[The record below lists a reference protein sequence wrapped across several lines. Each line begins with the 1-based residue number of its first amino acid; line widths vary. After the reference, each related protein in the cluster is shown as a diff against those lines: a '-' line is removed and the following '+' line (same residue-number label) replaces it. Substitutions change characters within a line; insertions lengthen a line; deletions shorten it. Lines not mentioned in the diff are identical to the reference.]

1 MKRKT
6 TKNIKIMAL
15 AGLLAASAAWSVHA
29 DEIPAKTY
37 ADEGSAGASGQNG
50 KLCGENGSPESP
62 DLSSEEY
69 FQKKTASASEGGES
83 EEKTNPANNSGEN
96 SETEP
101 SGEGGSG
108 AEETGSGENSDGSAA
123 GDSDQSDAGKNGDD
137 QEQTGEGAEQ
147 SGDDQKKAGEDAE
160 QSGDDQKKAGEDAEQ
175 SADDQ
180 EKAGEDA
187 EQSADDQEKAGE
199 DAEQSGDD
207 QEKAGED
214 AEQSGDDQEKVG
226 DDAEQSAE
234 NPEAE
239 TGAVNDRNGAETA
252 PTEAAGVPTGTL
264 PETLPVPEVVPAQS
278 LIPPVQKPEI
288 VEPEF
293 LRMKDIQG
301 TWCIDDDTL
310 YRFSTNGTGAL
321 ILPEHSY
328 SFHYTLEEDILE
340 MDFDKSGLRDS
351 TFSVSLEDGELTMIC
366 LDEFFED
373 EFVLERAGAGM

>member
-6 TKNIKIMAL
+6 AKNIKIMAL
-15 AGLLAASAAWSVHA
+15 AGFLAASAAWSVHA
-29 DEIPAKTY
+29 DETPANIY

-50 KLCGENGSPESP
+50 KLYGENGSPESP
-62 DLSSEEY
+62 DLSSEEN
-69 FQKKTASASEGGES
+69 FQKKTASASEDGES
-83 EEKTNPANNSGEN
+83 GASGGGEN

-101 SGEGGSG
+101 FGEGGSG
-108 AEETGSGENSDGSAA
+108 AEETGSGENSEGSAA
-123 GDSDQSDAGKNGDD
+123 GDSDQSDAEKNGDE
-137 QEQTGEGAEQ
+137 QELTGEGAEQ
-147 SGDDQKKAGEDAE
+147 SGDDQK
-160 QSGDDQKKAGEDAEQ
+160 
-175 SADDQ
+175 
-180 EKAGEDA
+180 
-187 EQSADDQEKAGE
+187 KAGE

-214 AEQSGDDQEKVG
+214 AEQSGDDQKKVG

-239 TGAVNDRNGAETA
+239 TGAVNDRNGAETL

-264 PETLPVPEVVPAQS
+264 PETLPVPEVVPVQS

>member
-6 TKNIKIMAL
+6 ANNIKIMAL
-15 AGLLAASAAWSVHA
+15 AGFLAASAAWSVHA

-50 KLCGENGSPESP
+50 KLYGENGSPESP
-62 DLSSEEY
+62 DLSSEEN

-123 GDSDQSDAGKNGDD
+123 GDSDQSDAGKTGDD
-137 QEQTGEGAEQ
+137 QEQTGEGSEQ
-147 SGDDQKKAGEDAE
+147 SGY
-160 QSGDDQKKAGEDAEQ
+160 
-175 SADDQ
+175 DQ
-180 EKAGEDA
+180 EKAGE
-187 EQSADDQEKAGE
+187 
-199 DAEQSGDD
+199 
-207 QEKAGED
+207 
-214 AEQSGDDQEKVG
+214 
-226 DDAEQSAE
+226 DAEQSAE

-264 PETLPVPEVVPAQS
+264 PETLPVPEVVPVQS

>member
-6 TKNIKIMAL
+6 ANNIKIMAL

-50 KLCGENGSPESP
+50 KLYGGNGSPESS
-62 DLSSEEY
+62 DLSSEENS
-69 FQKKTASASEGGES
+69 QKKAVSASEGGES
-83 EEKTNPANNSGEN
+83 EEKTNSANNSGEN

-123 GDSDQSDAGKNGDD
+123 GDSDQSDAGKTGDD

-147 SGDDQKKAGEDAE
+147 SGDDQ
-160 QSGDDQKKAGEDAEQ
+160 
-175 SADDQ
+175 
-180 EKAGEDA
+180 EKAGE
-187 EQSADDQEKAGE
+187 G
-199 DAEQSGDD
+199 AEQSGDD

-214 AEQSGDDQEKVG
+214 AEQSGDAQEKVG

-239 TGAVNDRNGAETA
+239 TGAVNDRNGAETV
-252 PTEAAGVPTGTL
+252 PTEAAGVPTGAL
-264 PETLPVPEVVPAQS
+264 PETLPVPEVVPVQS

-351 TFSVSLEDGELTMIC
+351 TFSVSLEDGELIMIC

>member
-6 TKNIKIMAL
+6 AKNIKIMAL
-15 AGLLAASAAWSVHA
+15 AGFLAASAAWSVHA

-50 KLCGENGSPESP
+50 KLYGENGSPESP
-62 DLSSEEY
+62 DLSSEEN

-83 EEKTNPANNSGEN
+83 EEKTNPANNSG
-96 SETEP
+96 SAGQGSSEP

-108 AEETGSGENSDGSAA
+108 AEETGSGENSDDSAA
-123 GDSDQSDAGKNGDD
+123 CDSDQSDAGKTGDD
-137 QEQTGEGAEQ
+137 QEQTGKG
-147 SGDDQKKAGEDAE
+147 
-160 QSGDDQKKAGEDAEQ
+160 
-175 SADDQ
+175 
-180 EKAGEDA
+180 
-187 EQSADDQEKAGE
+187 
-199 DAEQSGDD
+199 AEQSGDD

-214 AEQSGDDQEKVG
+214 AEQSGDGQEKAGEDAEQSGDDQKKAG

-239 TGAVNDRNGAETA
+239 TGAVNDRNGAETV
-252 PTEAAGVPTGTL
+252 PTEAAGVLTGTL
-264 PETLPVPEVVPAQS
+264 PETLPVSEVVPVQS

>member
-1 MKRKT
+1 
-6 TKNIKIMAL
+6 MAL
-15 AGLLAASAAWSVHA
+15 AGFLAASAAWSVHA
-29 DEIPAKTY
+29 DETPAKTY

-50 KLCGENGSPESP
+50 KLYGENGSPESP
-62 DLSSEEY
+62 DLSSEEN
-69 FQKKTASASEGGES
+69 FQKKTASASEDGESGASGGGE
-83 EEKTNPANNSGEN
+83 K

-101 SGEGGSG
+101 SGKGGSG

-123 GDSDQSDAGKNGDD
+123 GESDQSDAGKNGDD

-147 SGDDQKKAGEDAE
+147 SGDDQKKAGDDQEQTGEDAE
-160 QSGDDQKKAGEDAEQ
+160 QSG
-175 SADDQ
+175 
-180 EKAGEDA
+180 
-187 EQSADDQEKAGE
+187 DDQEKAGE

-214 AEQSGDDQEKVG
+214 AEQSGDDQKKVG

-239 TGAVNDRNGAETA
+239 NGAVNDRNGAETV
-252 PTEAAGVPTGTL
+252 PTEAAGVPTETL
-264 PETLPVPEVVPAQS
+264 PETLPVPEVVPVQS

>member
-6 TKNIKIMAL
+6 AKNIKIMAL

-50 KLCGENGSPESP
+50 KLYGENGSPESP

-123 GDSDQSDAGKNGDD
+123 GDSDQSDAGKTGDD
-137 QEQTGEGAEQ
+137 QEQTGEG
-147 SGDDQKKAGEDAE
+147 
-160 QSGDDQKKAGEDAEQ
+160 
-175 SADDQ
+175 
-180 EKAGEDA
+180 
-187 EQSADDQEKAGE
+187 
-199 DAEQSGDD
+199 AEQSGDD